1 MISCKSKKIG
11 FIVDSTSCI
20 KQNQYDDVYVVPL
33 CININN
39 GKTNKIYRDTDKNFT
54 LDFNKII
61 KQKDKIKVTTA
72 QTPITDMIEACEIM
86 SKKYDEIYVLPINRC
101 LSSCIDT
108 WKIIE
113 KNYPK
118 INVIQ
123 YKDFCIGLNWDIPL
137 IKHNFETTRIDKNL
151 LNDFFEEKTKN
162 NRLGFAIVNDISWL
176 MKGGRLGLFK
186 GSITKI
192 LGLKPMIF
200 FNYDLFIYHA
210 IVRNYKNFFDKI
222 SKYLEKNFP
231 QKKIN
236 KILVLHNNNDL
247 EITKKMIQNRW
258 PNVIF
263 EAIEIPIIFLV
274 HTGPNIIGI
283 YFDLV

>member
-72 QTPITDMIEACEIM
+72 QTSITDMIEACEIM

-108 WKIIE
+108 
-113 KNYPK
+113 
-118 INVIQ
+118 
-123 YKDFCIGLNWDIPL
+123 
-137 IKHNFETTRIDKNL
+137 
-151 LNDFFEEKTKN
+151 
-162 NRLGFAIVNDISWL
+162 
-176 MKGGRLGLFK
+176 
-186 GSITKI
+186 
-192 LGLKPMIF
+192 
-200 FNYDLFIYHA
+200 
-210 IVRNYKNFFDKI
+210 
-222 SKYLEKNFP
+222 
-231 QKKIN
+231 
-236 KILVLHNNNDL
+236 
-247 EITKKMIQNRW
+247 
-258 PNVIF
+258 
-263 EAIEIPIIFLV
+263 
-274 HTGPNIIGI
+274 
-283 YFDLV
+283 